1 MINKTISLYDK
12 ACTVE
17 LECLDGYVKDPKAT
31 RKYFDNEWKR
41 CEIERSK
48 SQKEDLENTNE
59 ELENTI
65 WNQYYIFVIAGNCY
79 QMYFTNYD
87 YINDMISHCFVI
99 NIETTCQV
107 IIFS

>member
-17 LECLDGYVKDPKAT
+17 LECLDGDVKDPKAT

-65 WNQYYIFVIAGNCY
+65 WNQYYIFVIS
-79 QMYFTNYD
+79 
-87 YINDMISHCFVI
+87 INTKHIL
-99 NIETTCQV
+99 NR
-107 IIFS
+107 